1 MKENK
6 DTVVIDDKKLKQTK
20 GGAANWI
27 STMGQVVHV
36 TQTVMAKNQIDVMSK
51 IQVVVDI
58 IVNKSFMSCAC

>member
-27 STMGQVVHV
+27 STMGQVVQCNADCNGEKSNRCNV
-36 TQTVMAKNQIDVMSK
+36 KNSGCCGY
-51 IQVVVDI
+51 
-58 IVNKSFMSCAC
+58 NR